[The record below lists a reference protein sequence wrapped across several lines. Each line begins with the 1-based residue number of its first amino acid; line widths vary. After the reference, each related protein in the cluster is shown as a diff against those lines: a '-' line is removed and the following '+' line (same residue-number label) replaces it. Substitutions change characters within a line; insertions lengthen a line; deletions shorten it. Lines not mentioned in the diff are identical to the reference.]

1 MHTFAHV
8 EIPVLNLKQASTFY
22 GALFHWKFR
31 EFYGDDYLMVELPS
45 GESIGG
51 LSRVKAVPVIDGFY
65 TFVEVEDVG
74 SSLALAE
81 RLGGQVIRPRT
92 ELPEGFGAYG
102 VFQSPDGYRM
112 GVWAKS

>member
-1 MHTFAHV
+1 MYTFAHV

-31 EFYGDDYLMVELPS
+31 EFFGEDYLLVLSPA

-51 LSRVKAVPVIDGFY
+51 LSRVKAVPVVDEFY
-65 TFVEVEDVG
+65 TYVEVEDVD
-74 SSLALAE
+74 STLTLAE
-81 RLGGQVIRPRT
+81 KLGGQVIRPKT

-102 VFQSPDGYRM
+102 IFQCPDGYRL
-112 GVWAKS
+112 GVWSKS